1 MKHQVLSPTVQHGEE
16 ANLGAEMF
24 WVGGNGAQGFR
35 SGPKENVV
43 HHFLVLISDGGNLF
57 RESKDDMEILGVE
70 ELGLT
75 ILDPLG
81 PCQGLAF
88 WAMAVAAGVVG
99 NALVLALIA
108 LFQVAAE
115 GGGPTQFDGTHDAA
129 LGRGKRS
136 CMLFTIGFAITTKHV
151 SDFQPGTLHGLALKG
166 LRSRRWGVDG
176 NRTREQIKRAG
187 GGAHLGGGNAQIAGG
202 GSQAAMA
209 EQELNSTDVG
219 TLFEE
224 VNGKCVP

>member
-1 MKHQVLSPTVQHGEE
+1 MWMKHQVLSPTVQHGEE
-16 ANLGAEMF
+16 ANFGAEMF
-24 WVGGNGAQGFR
+24 GVGGNGAQGFR

-57 RESKDDMEILGVE
+57 WESKDDMEILGVE

-88 WAMAVAAGVVG
+88 WAMAVAAGVVS

-115 GGGPTQFDGTHDAA
+115 GGGPAELDRTHDPE
-129 LGRGKRS
+129 LRDGQGS
-136 CMLFTIGFAITTKHV
+136 TMLLSIGFAIATQHV
-151 SDFQPGTLHGLALKG
+151 GDFQPGTIHESA
-166 LRSRRWGVDG
+166 LRSG
-176 NRTREQIKRAG
+176 
-187 GGAHLGGGNAQIAGG
+187 
-202 GSQAAMA
+202 
-209 EQELNSTDVG
+209 
-219 TLFEE
+219 EE
-224 VNGKCVP
+224 

>member
-1 MKHQVLSPTVQHGEE
+1 MWMKHQVLSPTVQHGEE
-16 ANLGAEMF
+16 ADLGAEMF
-24 WVGGNGAQGFR
+24 GVGGNGAQGFR

-43 HHFLVLISDGGNLF
+43 HHFLVLVSDGGNLF

-99 NALVLALIA
+99 NALVRALIT

-115 GGGPTQFDGTHDAA
+115 GGGPAQFDGTHDAA
-129 LGRGKRS
+129 LGRGERS
-136 CMLFTIGFAITTKHV
+136 TMLFTISFAITTQHV
-151 SDFQPGTLHGLALKG
+151 GDFQPGTFHGPA
-166 LRSRRWGVDG
+166 LRSTEESPACFREEPDAGADQAGWWWSTPWWWQYADSGRWWPGCDG
-176 NRTREQIKRAG
+176 RAG
-187 GGAHLGGGNAQIAGG
+187 VEWCEYLYC
-202 GSQAAMA
+202 SRRC
-209 EQELNSTDVG
+209 T
-219 TLFEE
+219 
-224 VNGKCVP
+224 